1 MNYTGFNLGY
11 RFYIRGKI
19 SLSISYEGLS
29 LGSVDYYDEDEANED
44 DESIQ
49 IRTSGSLHKFG
60 LGTAY
65 HWYFTR
71 WDLYAGGG
79 IASYFASADYQDKD
93 LKEYQFSDNDTKL
106 IFLIGFDYNFMNNMS
121 MNLEYQSLLGSTKSK
136 EITNSEITHQQEL
149 PRFVTFRFGYNF
161 D

>member
-1 MNYTGFNLGY
+1 MRWGDEN
-11 RFYIRGKI
+11 
-19 SLSISYEGLS
+19 
-29 LGSVDYYDEDEANED
+29 YDEDEANED

-93 LKEYQFSDNDTKL
+93 LKEYQFSDSDTKL
-106 IFLIGFDYNFMNNMS
+106 FFLIGFDIISFF
-121 MNLEYQSLLGSTKSK
+121 LIIILIKL
-136 EITNSEITHQQEL
+136 
-149 PRFVTFRFGYNF
+149 
-161 D
+161 